1 MRDHP
6 IPELNESG
14 NFECLGHSN
23 WTICSI
29 CLVNYDMDFLEK
41 HKSWLF
47 YSVGNNDSASL
58 PFPSLDAPFPIMLF
72 DRCT

>member
-1 MRDHP
+1 MENHP
-6 IPELNESG
+6 TQELNESG

-23 WTICSI
+23 WMICNI
-29 CLVNYDMDFLEK
+29 CYLEDDMEFLENQK
-41 HKSWLF
+41 FWLF
-47 YSVGNNDSASL
+47 YSGGNNDSASL